1 MYYVKNQR
9 NGQEIY
15 DATTNL
21 AIEYFLLNEK
31 KLDEPILLFY
41 INENAIIIGKN
52 QNTIEEINQDGV
64 DKLGVQV
71 VRRFSGGG
79 AVYHDMGNICF
90 CFITEDDG
98 DSFRDFGK
106 FTEPVIEALHKMGAT
121 GAELQGRNDLLIDGK
136 KFSGNAMYSN
146 NGRLTA
152 HGTLMLDL
160 DVSILPQ
167 ILRPKQEKIA
177 SKGIKSVRS
186 RVTNIKPYL
195 SPEYQ
200 DLDILQFREVLLKN
214 IFNVEDTSTIKE
226 YVLTDEDWVRV
237 EELRSKYFN
246 NPDWNYGKNPKFEFK
261 QSKRT
266 PAGQIE
272 FSLNVEKN
280 AIKDIKINGDFF
292 GLGEISDVEKA
303 LVGVGYNREDLTKAF
318 EAIDIRRYFG
328 NVTVDILVNLLLG
341 VEE

>member
-1 MYYVKNQR
+1 MYLVRNQR

-21 AIEYFLLNEK
+21 AIEYFLLHEK

-52 QNTIEEINQDGV
+52 QNTYEEINQDEV
-64 DKLGVQV
+64 ERLGVQV

-79 AVYHDMGNICF
+79 AVYQDMGNICF
-90 CFITEDDG
+90 CFLTEDDG
-98 DSFRDFGK
+98 ESFRDFGK
-106 FTEPVIEALHKMGAT
+106 FTQPVIEALHKMGAT
-121 GAELQGRNDLLIDGK
+121 GAQLQGRNDLLIDGK

-146 NGRLTA
+146 HGRLTA

-160 DVSILPQ
+160 DVEVLPKL
-167 ILRPKQEKIA
+167 LRPKEEKFA

-195 SPEYQ
+195 DEAYQ
-200 DLDILQFREVLLKN
+200 SMDILQFREELLKQ
-214 IFNVEDTSTIKE
+214 IYQVKDTSLVKE
-226 YVLTDEDWVRV
+226 YCLTEEDW
-237 EELRSKYFN
+237 EKIEKLRTTYFN
-246 NPDWNYGKNPKFEFK
+246 NPDWNYGKNPAFQMK

-266 PAGQIE
+266 NAGQIE

-280 AIKDIKINGDFF
+280 IITDIKITGDFF
-292 GLGEISDVEKA
+292 GLGEIADVEA
-303 LVGVGYNREDLTKAF
+303 SLVGIAFNRSSLTHAF
-318 EAIDIRRYFG
+318 EQLNVKRYFG
-328 NVTVDILVNLLLG
+328 NVTPEELVDILLG
-341 VEE
+341 

>member
-31 KLDEPILLFY
+31 QLDEPILLFY

-52 QNTIEEINQDGV
+52 QNTYEEVNQDAV
-64 DKLGVQV
+64 QQQNTQV

-90 CFITEDDG
+90 CFLTEDDG
-98 DSFRDFGK
+98 NSFRDFGK
-106 FTEPVIEALHKMGAT
+106 FTQPVIEALHQMGAVD
-121 GAELQGRNDLLIDGK
+121 AQLQGRNDLLIDGK

-152 HGTLMLDL
+152 HGTLMLDV
-160 DVSILPQ
+160 DMEVLPTL
-167 ILRPKQEKIA
+167 LRPKEDKIA

-195 SPEYQ
+195 NEEYQ
-200 DLDILQFREVLLKN
+200 HLTILEFREVLLKN
-214 IFNVEDTSTIKE
+214 IFKVEDTSQIKE
-226 YVLTDEDWVRV
+226 YVLTEEDWAKI
-237 EELRSKYFN
+237 EELRATYFAN
-246 NPDWNYGKNPKFEFK
+246 DEWNYGKNPAFEIK

-266 PAGQIE
+266 AAGQIE
-272 FSLNVEKN
+272 FSLNVRHN
-280 AIKDIKINGDFF
+280 VIKDIKINGDFF
-292 GLGEISDVEKA
+292 GLGEIKDVEDL
-303 LVGVGYNREDLTKAF
+303 LVGVHFSRESVEHVF
-318 EAIDIRRYFG
+318 SQIDVRRYFG
-328 NVTVDILVNLLLG
+328 NVEPSELVDLLLS
-341 VEE
+341 

>member
-1 MYYVKNQR
+1 MYYVKNQK

-31 KLDEPILLFY
+31 KLDEAILLFY

-52 QNTIEEINQDGV
+52 QNTYEEINQDAI
-64 DKLGVQV
+64 DELGVQV

-79 AVYHDMGNICF
+79 AVYQDMGNICF

-98 DSFRDFGK
+98 NSFRDFGK
-106 FTEPVIEALHKMGAT
+106 FTQPVIEALHKMGAS
-121 GAELQGRNDLLIDGK
+121 GAQLQGRNDLLIDGK

-160 DVSILPQ
+160 DVEKVPLL
-167 ILRPKQEKIA
+167 LRPKEEKIT

-186 RVTNIKPYL
+186 RVTNIMPYL
-195 SPEYQ
+195 NEDYQ
-200 DLDILQFREVLLKN
+200 GIDILSFRQVLLMN
-214 IFNVEDTSTIKE
+214 IFQVEDLEDIKE
-226 YVLTDEDWVRV
+226 YVLTEEDWNRI
-237 EELRSKYFN
+237 EELRTNYFN
-246 NPDWNYGKNPKFEFK
+246 NPDWNYGKNPKFQIK

-266 PAGQIE
+266 AAGQIE
-272 FSLNVEKN
+272 FSLNIENNK
-280 AIKDIKINGDFF
+280 ISDIKVNGDFF
-292 GLGEISDVEKA
+292 GLGDIADVEKA
-303 LVGVGYNREDLTKAF
+303 LTGVAYDRQSLEVVLDSLNLK
-318 EAIDIRRYFG
+318 RYFG
-328 NVTVDILVNLLLG
+328 NVDTEELVDLLLK
-341 VEE
+341 

>member
-9 NGQEIY
+9 NGKEIY

-31 KLDEPILLFY
+31 HFDEPILLFY

-52 QNTIEEINQDGV
+52 QNTYEEINQDGV
-64 DKLGVQV
+64 DQLGVQV

-90 CFITEDDG
+90 CFITKDDG

-106 FTEPVIEALHKMGAT
+106 FTQPVIEALHKMGAT

-146 NGRLTA
+146 NGWLTA

-160 DVSILPQ
+160 DVSVLPQ
-167 ILRPKQEKIA
+167 ILRPKAEKIE

-195 SPEYQ
+195 SEAYQ

-214 IFNVEDTSTIKE
+214 IFETDDITTIKE
-226 YVLTDEDWVRV
+226 YVLTDEDWEKI
-237 EELRSKYFN
+237 EELRATYFN
-246 NPDWNYGKNPKFEFK
+246 NPDWNYGKNPKFALK

-266 PAGQIE
+266 TAGQVE
-272 FSLNVEKN
+272 FNLNVADNKIE
-280 AIKDIKINGDFF
+280 DIKINGDFF
-292 GLGEISDVEKA
+292 GLGEISDVEDQLRGVDYTRDA
-303 LVGVGYNREDLTKAF
+303 LMRVF
-318 EAIDIRRYFG
+318 EGINVRRYFG
-328 NVTVDILVNLLLG
+328 NVTAEELVDLLLS
-341 VEE
+341 

>member
-1 MYYVKNQR
+1 MFYVKNQR
-9 NGQEIY
+9 NGKEIY

-167 ILRPKQEKIA
+167 ILRPKQEKIV

-195 SPEYQ
+195 APEYQ
-200 DLDILQFREVLLKN
+200 ELDILQFREVLLKN

-303 LVGVGYNREDLTKAF
+303 LVGVGYNREDLTTAF